1 MELDMTK
8 GNPLKHIVWF
18 TFPVFLGNLFQQFYN
33 MVDAIIVGR
42 LLGEKALGAVGCTG
56 ALMFLVVG
64 FAIGMT
70 QGFGVAIAR
79 AYGKKSY
86 EWLRHLVFVSLVLG
100 GAIAFVLTILATSFS
115 MEILALMNTPSDIIT
130 LANSYIRV
138 IYMGL
143 VPLIYYNIAGAIL
156 RGVGDSKTPL
166 YFLIISSVLNIVF
179 DYSFIAF
186 FRMSVDGAAYATV
199 LSQSIAMV
207 LVFIYMFKKFEIL
220 RPDVKQR
227 YFDRETAFFLLK
239 IGIPMAFN
247 FSIISIGIM
256 ILQAAVNSFGSSA
269 VAAFTGASRSVNIV
283 TQIMPAL
290 GVGVATYTG
299 QNFGAGDFR
308 RIYKG
313 VNQSAVLAIFIAIG
327 CAIVITLF
335 GQNVVK
341 VFIENP
347 SHEAMDYAGVYLDN
361 IRYFLPL
368 LGVLFVYRNALQA
381 MDYQFVALFSGVLEL
396 LARFVICGLLLN
408 QLGFLAV
415 PLGECGSWL
424 LASVVLSG
432 AYYRWWRQNYKLVNT

>member
-1 MELDMTK
+1 MDLDMTK
-8 GNPLKHIVWF
+8 GTPIKHIVWF

-79 AYGKKSY
+79 AYGKKNY
-86 EWLRHLVFVSLVLG
+86 EWLRHLVFVALVLSG
-100 GAIAFVLTILATSFS
+100 IIAAVLTVLATSFS
-115 MEILALMNTPSDIIT
+115 LDILKLMNTPGDIIY
-130 LANSYIRV
+130 LADSYIRV

-143 VPLIYYNIAGAIL
+143 IPLIYYNVAGAIL

-166 YFLIISSVLNIVF
+166 YFLIISSVLNIIF
-179 DYSFIAF
+179 DYSFIAYF
-186 FRMSVDGAAYATV
+186 NMSVAGAAYATV

-207 LVFIYMFKKFEIL
+207 LVFVYMFKKFEML
-220 RPDVKQR
+220 KPEANQR

-256 ILQAAVNSFGSSA
+256 ILQSAVNSFGSSA
-269 VAAFTGASRSVNIV
+269 VAAFTGASRAVNIV

-299 QNFGAGDFR
+299 QNFGANNYR
-308 RIYKG
+308 RIYQG
-313 VNQSAVLAIFIAIG
+313 VNQAAVLAVIIAIG
-327 CAIVITLF
+327 CGLIITLF

-347 SHEAMDYAGVYLDN
+347 SQEALDFAGIYLNN

-368 LGVLFVYRNALQA
+368 LALLFVYRNALQA

-424 LASVVLSG
+424 LAGLVLSG
-432 AYYRWWRQNYKLVNT
+432 AYYRWYRQNFKLVNS